1 MEGRVVKVS
10 VIVPVYNTQEY
21 LRDCLL
27 SLVMQSLNEIE
38 IIVVNDGS
46 TDNSLEIIESFA
58 MDYPDKFVVLTKEN
72 GGQATARNLGIQYA
86 TGEYIGFVDS
96 DDFVHPDMYQEMYDV
111 AVASDCDFVECDFE
125 FLKIKNNKLIPLKK
139 RGKTRKFLNQ
149 ADMFLDPM
157 VAPWNDLYKSSVL
170 KNSGVL
176 FPEGYIY
183 EDTSFYI
190 KMIPFIKKS
199 EFIDKVFVYHMYRE
213 TSTMNTN
220 KSKKVADIFSVLDDI
235 VTFYKENNFW
245 SEYQAEVE
253 YFCSKILLCSS
264 MRRISLVRNK
274 ELRSFLIEQTS
285 KMLSTQFSEYKK
297 NPYLQQGLKS
307 KYMKSITKKNIH
319 LFCNLFYLHQKL
331 RIE

>member
-1 MEGRVVKVS
+1 MEDRIAKVS
-10 VIVPVYNTQEY
+10 IIVPVYNSQEY

-27 SLVMQSLNEIE
+27 SLVKQTLNEIE

-46 TDNSLEIIESFA
+46 TDNSLEIIQGFA
-58 MDYPDKFVVLTKEN
+58 KNYPDKFVVLTKEN
-72 GGQATARNLGIQYA
+72 GGQATARNLGIQHS
-86 TGEYIGFVDS
+86 TGEYIGFIDS
-96 DDFVHPDMYQEMYDV
+96 DDSVHPEMYQEMYEV
-111 AVASDCDFVECDFE
+111 AVASDCDLVECNYE
-125 FLKIKNNKLIPLKK
+125 YLKIKNNKLVPLKK
-139 RGKTRKFLNQ
+139 LGKTRKYKNQ

-199 EFIDKVFVYHMYRE
+199 EFIDKAFVYYMCRE
-213 TSTMNTN
+213 TSTMNIN
-220 KSKKVADIFSVLDDI
+220 KSKKVADIFSVLNDI
-235 VTFYKENNFW
+235 VSFYKENNFW
-245 SEYQAEVE
+245 EDYQAEIE

-264 MRRISLVRNK
+264 MQRISLVRNK
-274 ELRSFLIEQTS
+274 QLRRMLLEQTF

-307 KYMKSITKKNIH
+307 KYMKSITKKNMH
-319 LFCNLFYLHQKL
+319 LFCNLFYLHQRL

>member
-1 MEGRVVKVS
+1 MGDRMYKVS

-21 LRDCLL
+21 LRDCLS
-27 SLVMQSLNEIE
+27 SLIGQTLEEIQ
-38 IIVVNDGS
+38 IIVVDDGS
-46 TDNSLEIIESFA
+46 TDASVEIIKSFA
-58 MDYPDKFVVLTKEN
+58 NDYPDKIVVLTKKN

-96 DDFVHPDMYQEMYDV
+96 DDYVHPNMYKEMYEV
-111 AVASDCDFVECDFE
+111 AKAHDCDLVECNYE
-125 FLKIKNNKLIPLKK
+125 YLKIKNKKLVPLKK
-139 RGKTRKFLNQ
+139 HGRTRRFRDQ
-149 ADMFLDPM
+149 VDMFMDPM
-157 VAPWNDLYKSSVL
+157 VAPWNDLYKSSAL

-199 EFIDKVFVYHMYRE
+199 EFIDKPYVYHMYRE
-213 TSTMNTN
+213 TSTMNIN
-220 KSKKVADIFSVLDDI
+220 KSKKVADIFAVLNDI
-235 VTFYKENNFW
+235 VQFYKQNNFW
-245 SEYQAEVE
+245 NEYQAEVE

-264 MRRISLVRNK
+264 MQRISLVRNK
-274 ELRSFLIEQTS
+274 ELRKELLEKTF
-285 KMLSTQFSEYKK
+285 KMLSSQFSEYKK
-297 NPYLQQGLKS
+297 NPYVQEGLKS

-319 LFCNLFYLHQKL
+319 LFSNLFYLQQKF